1 MTTNAITPFASED
14 QLEEALSR
22 PGPELVKLFSSLD
35 GDIMLLGVA
44 GKMGVSMAHMA
55 KRTVKES
62 KMERRVIGVSRFSDP
77 QAKSY
82 LEELG
87 VEVIQGDLLDQNFLD
102 GLPEIKNIVYLAG
115 MKFGTEGN
123 QSFTWAMN
131 AYLPGLVAERFK
143 ESRIVALS
151 TGCVYPLVTPES
163 GGSKETDNAEPVGEY
178 AQSCLGRE
186 RLFEYGSIKNGTSSV
201 LIRLNYAVEMRYGV
215 LVDIATKVYN
225 GIPVD
230 VTMGYV
236 NLIWQGDAN
245 DRILRALTYCDS
257 PVNYLNISGND
268 TLSVASL
275 AQKFGELMGVPV
287 TLEGKEA
294 ASALLSNVTK
304 SDELLGTSKVAIDD
318 VIQWT
323 AKWIMDDQR
332 LLGKATHFEVRDGKY

>member
-1 MTTNAITPFASED
+1 MKTNKMAHFANED

-22 PGPELVKLFSSLD
+22 PGQELIEMFRSID

-55 KRTVKES
+55 KRAVEMSGVKR
-62 KMERRVIGVSRFSDP
+62 KVIGVSRFSDP
-77 QAKSY
+77 DAKLY

-87 VEVIQGDLLDQNFLD
+87 VEVIKGDLLDMEFLEE
-102 GLPEIKNIVYLAG
+102 LPNVKNIIYLAG

-123 QSFTWAMN
+123 ESVTWAMN

-143 ESRIVALS
+143 NSRIVALS
-151 TGCVYPLVTPES
+151 TGCIYPLVTPGS
-163 GGSKETDNAEPVGEY
+163 GGSNEMDKPGPIGEY

-186 RLFEYGSIKNGTSSV
+186 RLFEYGSIKNGTPMI

-225 GIPVD
+225 SSPVD

-236 NLIWQGDAN
+236 NVIWQGDAN
-245 DRILRALTYCDS
+245 NRILRALAYCTS
-257 PVNYLNISGND
+257 PTAYLNISGCEI
-268 TLSVASL
+268 LSVRSL
-275 AQKFGELMGVPV
+275 AQQFGELMGVPV
-287 TLEGKEA
+287 FLEGKEA
-294 ASALLSNVTK
+294 DSALLSNVTRSNEMFGVPEVTIK
-304 SDELLGTSKVAIDD
+304 D

-323 AKWIMDDQR
+323 SQWIMDDQR